1 MSGKQAKLQRRAE
14 KLSETR
20 DWTGLDVLMLRD
32 DAEWLNSLAHGS
44 GTDPNWE
51 AITGLALTP
60 HMARIVH
67 EGTALVRS
75 KRPTQLKAVELKFVT
90 EIAAARHT
98 VKLLDDNKKLYDGVI
113 QDFDRINEEHTD
125 VWALGENLALGV
137 LDGRLFTT
145 SRVASFQQSAH
156 LAAPVQLGKSGYS
169 YRLGFD
175 IGRALPTILKQFGH
189 GMQIIPT
196 PLSLDACGQAPR
208 VITLDRKEYY
218 AERFE
223 PELPLALKD
232 VLTVI
237 EGSVNSGLFLFK
249 PSEGPF
255 TGPVF
260 RVLFVT
266 LAHSLNALEE
276 IRGKYADLCKRPGMA
291 SVIDVIDSPEALR
304 LRSLRD
310 LRNRC
315 MHYGIPAKLT
325 NLGKDLPVYGLV
337 EATSPGLTFETVESY
352 LLDTLASLSDAL
364 QDWRP

>member
-14 KLSETR
+14 KLSEAR

-44 GTDPNWE
+44 GNDPNWE
-51 AITGLALTP
+51 AIAGLALTP
-60 HMARIVH
+60 HMARIVY

-75 KRPTQLKAVELKFVT
+75 KRPTQLKALELKFAT

-113 QDFDRINEEHTD
+113 QDFDRIHEQHTD
-125 VWALGENLALGV
+125 VWAPGEDLALGV
-137 LDGRLFTT
+137 RDGRLFTT
-145 SRVASFQQSAH
+145 SRVASFQHSAR
-156 LAAPVQLGKSGYS
+156 LADPVQLGETGYS
-169 YRLGFD
+169 HRLGFD

-208 VITLDRKEYY
+208 AITLDRKKYY

-276 IRGKYADLCKRPGMA
+276 IRRKYADLSKRPGMA
-291 SVIDVIDSPEALR
+291 SIIDVIDSPEALR

-325 NLGKDLPVYGLV
+325 NLGRDLPVYGLV
-337 EATSPGLTFETVESY
+337 EATSPGLTFETVQSY
-352 LLDTLASLSDAL
+352 LLDTLAALSDAL
-364 QDWRP
+364 RDWSP